1 MNFMKPPIK
10 EPLFISGTVLS
21 PVWVKWFNELFA
33 VAQVDNSTLLTM
45 RTEQKES
52 STTEGSS
59 SLLNF
64 IPKANDQS
72 SNSSLESLG
81 ADLVMSLI
89 PKNKDQ
95 STNDSA
101 ENIGVDL
108 AMSLVSKSEDKST
121 FEFVNMQ
128 TLYWMGV

>member
-1 MNFMKPPIK
+1 MDR
-10 EPLFISGTVLS
+10 
-21 PVWVKWFNELFA
+21 WFNELFA

-45 RTEQKES
+45 QTEQKES
-52 STTEGSS
+52 STVEGSS

-72 SNSSLESLG
+72 SNSS
-81 ADLVMSLI
+81 
-89 PKNKDQ
+89 
-95 STNDSA
+95 A

-108 AMSLVSKSEDKST
+108 VMALIPKNKDISSNDLIDGS
-121 FEFVNMQ
+121 VNMQ